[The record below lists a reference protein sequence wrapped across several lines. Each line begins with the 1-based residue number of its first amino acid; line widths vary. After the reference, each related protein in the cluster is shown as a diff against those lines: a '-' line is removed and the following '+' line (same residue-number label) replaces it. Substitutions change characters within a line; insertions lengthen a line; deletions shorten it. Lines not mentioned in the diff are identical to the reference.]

1 MLLLYHFLY
10 SYPRI
15 KYLYKER
22 NSLWG
27 QLKIHG
33 LGLATQQKTKMT
45 SRLDYCSCCCFGGR
59 GGGSGG
65 CYNLLNHILTIQIF
79 FASAQDLIITIRT
92 YNDSLTTSFLLST
105 NHFS

>member
-22 NSLWG
+22 NPLWG

-79 FASAQDLIITIRT
+79 FASAQDLIITRRT
-92 YNDSLTTSFLLST
+92 YNDSLPTSFLLST

>member
-1 MLLLYHFLY
+1 M
-10 SYPRI
+10 
-15 KYLYKER
+15 ER
-22 NSLWG
+22 SSLWA

-33 LGLATQQKTKMT
+33 LGLATQQKTKTT
-45 SRLDYCSCCCFGGR
+45 SRLGYCSCCCFGGR

-79 FASAQDLIITIRT
+79 FASAQDFIITIRT
-92 YNDSLTTSFLLST
+92 YNDSLATSFLFST